1 MIIKA
6 QLGTILKSIGK
17 EILGKTYKVAPKVAI
32 PTLKGVPLNRRIF
45 AQGNEALAQWLIAH
59 PDKAASRLNLF
70 EKISPKKSQQFKT
83 YLQDILKYSKHDGDL
98 MRVGNNLYLPVN
110 GKNLAQRLPYS
121 RPAQML
127 KYSVADGTYIPY
139 MSESAID
146 KYYNKAADITTKAID
161 TATQRSSDALNRIQ
175 KKAKYSTYKQYEQKI
190 DRYNKSII
198 DAQEQLK
205 ARLELEKK
213 IREGYQPTVF
223 ESLDMKIRPI
233 SEIEQLANKPYKSKK
248 SITEYTYDYVFPIYR
263 EVPEVRINSKINPDA
278 FGFFDG
284 DAIEIFPRIKD
295 HVFIPNR
302 APIMSNGVYSPL
314 TMEHVAG
321 HEVEHFI
328 QNLNPRWSDQ
338 TKVSNKVRL
347 PNGNFAPE
355 YYVVNPGSAVDEF
368 FPMFKKSREYWY
380 SSPAEFGSEIK
391 GFMNAKGI
399 NKSYNQWDPS
409 TQKEL
414 QNFLAYKFPQ
424 YDLVEIKKTLP
435 VWFRQGFK
443 NGGKF
448 Y

>member
-17 EILGKTYKVAPKVAI
+17 ELIGKTYKVAPKVAI
-32 PTLKGVPLNRRIF
+32 PTLKGVPINRKIF

-83 YLQDILKYSKHDGDL
+83 YLQDIINYTSHDGDL

-127 KYSVADGTYIPY
+127 KYSIADGTYIPY

-146 KYYNKAADITTKAID
+146 KYYSKAADITKNTID
-161 TATQRSSDALNRIQ
+161 TATQRSSDALNRIL
-175 KKAKYSTYKQYEQKI
+175 KKVKNTSYKDYENKI

-205 ARLELEKK
+205 ARLELENK

-223 ESLDMKIRPI
+223 ESLDIKIRPT
-233 SEIEQLANKPYKSKK
+233 SEIEQLANRSQKSKMP
-248 SITEYTYDYVFPIYR
+248 IEEYTYNYVFPIYR
-263 EVPEVRINSKINPDA
+263 EVPEVKIINKINPGA
-278 FGFFDG
+278 SGFFDG
-284 DAIEIFPRIKD
+284 NAIEIIPKLKD
-295 HVFIPNR
+295 HIFIPNR

-314 TMEHVAG
+314 TVEHVAG

-328 QNLNPRWSDQ
+328 QNLNPRWNDQ
-338 TKVSNKVRL
+338 TKISNKVRL

-355 YYVVNPGSAVDEF
+355 YYVVNQGSAVDEF
-368 FPMFKKSREYWY
+368 FPMFRKSREYWY
-380 SSPAEFGSEIK
+380 SSPVEFGSEIK

-399 NKSYNQWDPS
+399 NKSYNQWDLS

-414 QNFLAYKFPQ
+414 QNFLAHKFPQ
-424 YDLVEIKKTLP
+424 YDLVEIKKALP